1 MCNTMI
7 KSFLLA
13 VFLCLSMTLKAQE
26 ILHPGLEKIETEE
39 AVYNRQLY
47 TDAQVSTFLIEIK
60 QEVKG
65 HYHQFHTEQVFVLS
79 GKAEIKL
86 GDSRRWKDIKEGD
99 LIIIPANTPHA
110 VRVKGNKPLR
120 VLSIQAPNFDGS
132 DRVWIEDNN

>member
-1 MCNTMI
+1 MSSTMI
-7 KSFLLA
+7 KSFLI
-13 VFLCLSMTLKAQE
+13 VPMLCLSLALQAQE
-26 ILHPGLEKIETEE
+26 ILNPGSEKIETEE
-39 AVYNRQLY
+39 AVYNRPLY

-65 HYHQFHTEQVFVLS
+65 HYHQFHTEQVYVLS

-86 GDSRRWKDIKEGD
+86 GDSRRWKDIQEGD

-120 VLSIQAPNFDGS
+120 VLSIQAPNFDGN
-132 DRVWIEDNN
+132 DRVWVEGDN